1 MRESFL
7 SGSVEIIM
15 DFSYDE
21 SGRPFAVSYSKDG
34 GASFTTYY
42 YATNLQGDVVMIFG
56 RAAIKD
62 ANGNVTGYTVKSYGY
77 YTYDAWGNV
86 TTYSSTGGTSA
97 TTSLICRNPLRYR
110 GYYYDSETGF
120 YYLQSRYYDPATHR
134 FINADAY
141 ASTDID
147 SALASNMFSYC
158 GNNPVSRVD
167 PYGTSWGD
175 LWDDFIEFL
184 GEIFGASSS
193 TITSLKFEKEIIPDP
208 MPITWKNG
216 VQVSETIS
224 SYGDSSK
231 PVSVYANCVAN
242 NKILSS
248 SAGVKVNIGSYT
260 ANLNIA
266 LDDVSLMG
274 SIRYENTSYSIAVK
288 VNLSELKIGLESA
301 VTQNIENKM
310 EKQYTNVSVN
320 GWFLAALAYAVV
332 TGNPM
337 PSHLQIY
344 N

>member
-1 MRESFL
+1 
-7 SGSVEIIM
+7 
-15 DFSYDE
+15 
-21 SGRPFAVSYSKDG
+21 
-34 GASFTTYY
+34 
-42 YATNLQGDVVMIFG
+42 
-56 RAAIKD
+56 
-62 ANGNVTGYTVKSYGY
+62 
-77 YTYDAWGNV
+77 
-86 TTYSSTGGTSA
+86 
-97 TTSLICRNPLRYR
+97 
-110 GYYYDSETGF
+110 
-120 YYLQSRYYDPATHR
+120 
-134 FINADAY
+134 
-141 ASTDID
+141 
-147 SALASNMFSYC
+147 
-158 GNNPVSRVD
+158 
-167 PYGTSWGD
+167 
-175 LWDDFIEFL
+175 
-184 GEIFGASSS
+184 
-193 TITSLKFEKEIIPDP
+193 

-260 ANLNIA
+260 ANLNVA
-266 LDDVSLMG
+266 LDDVSLMS

-320 GWFLAALAYAVV
+320 GWFLAALAYALV

-337 PSHLQIY
+337 PSPLQIY